1 MSPPRSSSPGARFPP
16 NLTESRRPSS
26 RLIPGIAAGHEVV
39 DETRAPLARITSEF
53 ALVENDDIAGVDQ
66 RSTDRADW
74 IVRDPGHFTGRRPG
88 GSLRDVLAGS
98 TTGSRL
104 SPRSCCSLGPGG
116 PSPLSSAASI
126 HALCLEYTNAAG
138 IGADRHEN
146 FTRPRPDWR
155 TSDESGE
162 RASGS

>member
-1 MSPPRSSSPGARFPP
+1 MSTRRALHSRGSRLPSPSALGPWLFGRSSRERRAFRSGAHGV
-16 NLTESRRPSS
+16 N
-26 RLIPGIAAGHEVV
+26 
-39 DETRAPLARITSEF
+39 EF

-66 RSTDRADW
+66 RSTDRADR